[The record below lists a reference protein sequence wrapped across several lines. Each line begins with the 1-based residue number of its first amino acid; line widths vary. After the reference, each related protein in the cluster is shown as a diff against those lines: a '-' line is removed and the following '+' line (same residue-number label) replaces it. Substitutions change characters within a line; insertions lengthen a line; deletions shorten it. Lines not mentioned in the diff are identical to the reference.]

1 MRCLAFVLIWLV
13 LNVLTESP
21 LHAISTKTRSIT
33 IASNKQRVEQP
44 VDYYELMKQIDWCIK
59 SGKWDYAASRLEQ
72 ALLLAINDYKK
83 AQLQHAWAIA
93 LLRDKRATDS
103 VANLR
108 NACDLLAELYKRNTL
123 FHNSRDAYF
132 LYAVV
137 LHDLAASNTLSH
149 DQAIEY
155 ITLSATITKKLQA
168 VHDKTGNMAKLL
180 VRLEK
185 LEQKLTS
192 HKDNKVSSSKQVAK
206 QDMYVI
212 SR

>member
-1 MRCLAFVLIWLV
+1 MRCLVLVLIWLV
-13 LNVLTESP
+13 SNVLAESP
-21 LHAISTKTRSIT
+21 IHAISTKTRSIA

-44 VDYYELMKQIDWCIK
+44 VDYHELMKQIDWCIK
-59 SGKWDYAASRLEQ
+59 NGKWDYVASRVEQ
-72 ALLLAINDYKK
+72 ALPLATNDYKK

-93 LLRDKRATDS
+93 LLRDKRATDR

-108 NACDLLAELYKRNTL
+108 KACDLLAELYNQNTL
-123 FHNSRDAYF
+123 FYNSRDAYF

-137 LHDLAASNTLSH
+137 LHDLVMSNTLSH
-149 DQAIEY
+149 AQALEY

-168 VHDKTGNMAKLL
+168 VHDQTGNMAKLL
-180 VRLEK
+180 TRLEK

-192 HKDNKVSSSKQVAK
+192 QKDDKVPSNEQVDK
-206 QDMYVI
+206 QDILVI